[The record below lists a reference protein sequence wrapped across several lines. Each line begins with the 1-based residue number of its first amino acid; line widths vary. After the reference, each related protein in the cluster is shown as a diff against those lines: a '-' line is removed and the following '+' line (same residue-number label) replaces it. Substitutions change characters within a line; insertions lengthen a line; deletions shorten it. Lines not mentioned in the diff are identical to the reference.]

1 MGIDPAGLEAV
12 ELRFEATRPRPDL
25 VGVVGGVW
33 GGDGREMQGKD
44 GTVHVLLT
52 MKANNAD
59 QDAHCAGRKGKVN

>member
-1 MGIDPAGLEAV
+1 
-12 ELRFEATRPRPDL
+12 
-25 VGVVGGVW
+25 
-33 GGDGREMQGKD
+33 MQGKD